1 MVNRTQPGDFDGTE
15 DYEEVARRERA
26 ADDDPNDRC
35 TNPGGHSWV
44 CTGTQ
49 YGGDDESYH
58 GEGRCYCEWC
68 GADGDA

>member
-1 MVNRTQPGDFDGTE
+1 MTHPHPMDDKTGFEATDAEMGLGR
-15 DYEEVARRERA
+15 
-26 ADDDPNDRC
+26 DDPNDGC

-44 CTGTQ
+44 YTGTQ
-49 YGGDDESYH
+49 YGGDDESYY